1 MGALSVC
8 VAVGSERATDMCPS
22 LVAYDARFRVR
33 ADGEVKA
40 LPLERRK
47 YRPKPEYILSYLL
60 KNAGGTMAG
69 ESSSGPS
76 IGLALGGGAARGL
89 AHIVVLEALDEL
101 GIKPSFV
108 AGCSIGA
115 LLGAAY
121 ASGLSG
127 REIREHALSVLGSPG
142 AAARSLFWPQSKDEA
157 AKPINLGLFRPVS
170 LNGLGL
176 VRLVSPPGI
185 ANRVEDTIIPFAV
198 STTDFYTGCEVTI
211 TTGDMK
217 PAVAA
222 SIAIP
227 GVIEAPRLNGRVMID
242 GAYTNPVPMQ
252 QVRARGCEILV
263 AVDVTG
269 MPVEKPSEKVPG
281 PTELMLGST
290 QILQKE
296 ITRLK
301 AEAASPDVMI
311 IPAIDRF
318 GAHDFLKIREI
329 LASAEPERDRLKRLL
344 EPLLAGHRNAG

>member
-1 MGALSVC
+1 MAEKSGA
-8 VAVGSERATDMCPS
+8 
-22 LVAYDARFRVR
+22 
-33 ADGEVKA
+33 
-40 LPLERRK
+40 
-47 YRPKPEYILSYLL
+47 
-60 KNAGGTMAG
+60 
-69 ESSSGPS
+69 GPS

-142 AAARSLFWPQSKDEA
+142 AAARSLFWPGNKEEPA
-157 AKPINLGLFRPVS
+157 TPINLGLFRPVS

-185 ANRVEDTIIPFAV
+185 AKRVEDTPIPFAV
-198 STTDFYTGCEVTI
+198 STTDFHAGREVTI
-211 TTGDMK
+211 TTGNME
-217 PAVAA
+217 AAIAA

-242 GAYTNPVPMQ
+242 GAYTNPVPMD
-252 QVRARGCEILV
+252 QVRERGCDILV

-269 MPVEKPSEKVPG
+269 LPVEKPSEKVPG

-301 AEAASPDVMI
+301 SEAAGPDVMI

-318 GAHDFLKIREI
+318 GAHEFLKIREI
-329 LASAEPERDRLKRLL
+329 LAAAEPERDRLKRQL
-344 EPLLAGHRNAG
+344 EPLLAGHRNGG